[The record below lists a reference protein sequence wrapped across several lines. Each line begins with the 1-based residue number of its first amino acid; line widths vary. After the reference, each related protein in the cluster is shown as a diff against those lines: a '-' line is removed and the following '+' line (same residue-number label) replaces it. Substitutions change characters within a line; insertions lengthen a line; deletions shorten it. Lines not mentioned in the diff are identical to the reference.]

1 MTLEQRPTIL
11 AVDDTPIN
19 LTMLNEILK
28 PHYRVKVA
36 NNGSKALEIAASTL
50 PDLILL
56 DVMMPGIDGY
66 EVCRRLKA
74 NPATH
79 HIPVIFL
86 TSKTEV
92 EDEETAFAAG
102 AADFIHKPI
111 SPPIVL
117 LRVKNHLEIKFL
129 HDYLQ
134 SQSEQERSQKI
145 QLMQIF
151 SKHVS
156 HEIAETMWQ
165 QRDQFLNDRRPPPQ
179 QVTATVMFTDIRGFT
194 TISEQLAPHTLF
206 DWLNQYMNVM
216 SKIVIEYHGVVNKYI
231 GDAIMAVFGMPSSRT
246 NNDHVAEDALR
257 AVDCALAMRDAIG
270 QLNLDFVKRG
280 LPPVGIRI
288 GIFTGEVA
296 AGTLGS
302 SERLEYTV
310 IGDTVNTAA
319 RLEEVRDVAENNTLD
334 QDCRILIGETTL
346 RYLDTHYHTQF
357 VRHIVLKGK
366 KEPVAVFNL
375 VSYHA

>member
-36 NNGSKALEIAASTL
+36 NNGSKALEIAASAL

-156 HEIAETMWQ
+156 HEVAETMWQ

-194 TISEQLAPHTLF
+194 TISEQLDPHTLF
-206 DWLNQYMNVM
+206 DWLNQYMDVM

-231 GDAIMAVFGMPSSRT
+231 GDAIMAVFGMPSSLT
-246 NNDHVAEDALR
+246 TENVAIEAQR
-257 AVDCALAMRDAIG
+257 AVSCALAMRDAIST
-270 QLNLDFVKRG
+270 LNQDFIEHG

-319 RLEEVRDVAENNTLD
+319 RLEEIRDLEDSSALD
-334 QDCRILIGETTL
+334 QACRILIGETTL
-346 RYLDTHYHTQF
+346 RHLDTHYHTQF
-357 VRHIVLKGK
+357 VRHILLKGK
-366 KEPVAVFNL
+366 KQSVAVFKL
-375 VSYHA
+375 E

>member
-1 MTLEQRPTIL
+1 MALEQRPTIL

-19 LTMLNEILK
+19 LMLLTEILK

-36 NNGSKALEIAASTL
+36 NNGQKALEIAATAQ

-56 DVMMPGIDGY
+56 DVMMPGIDGF

-74 NPATH
+74 DPVTH

-86 TSKTEV
+86 TSKTEI
-92 EDEETAFAAG
+92 EDEETAFEVG

-156 HEIAETMWQ
+156 HEVAETMWQ
-165 QRDQFLNDRRPPPQ
+165 QRDQFLNNRRPPPQ
-179 QVTATVMFTDIRGFT
+179 QVTATVMFSDIRGFT
-194 TISEQLAPHTLF
+194 TISEQLDPHTLF
-206 DWLNQYMNVM
+206 DWLNQYMDVM
-216 SKIVIEYHGVVNKYI
+216 SKIVIEYQGVVNKYI
-231 GDAIMAVFGMPSSRT
+231 GDAVMAVFGMPSSRI
-246 NNDHVAEDALR
+246 NSDAEEAQR
-257 AVDCALAMRDAIG
+257 AVDCALAMRTALT
-270 QLNLDFVKRG
+270 QLNVDFVKRG

-302 SERLEYTV
+302 AERLEYTV

-319 RLEEVRDVAENNTLD
+319 RLEQIRDLADDTAD
-334 QDCRILIGETTL
+334 QNCRILIGEPT
-346 RYLDTHYHTQF
+346 RRHLDASYQTQL
-357 VRHIVLKGK
+357 VRHLVLKGK

-375 VSYHA
+375 ADKI

>member
-36 NNGSKALEIAASTL
+36 NNGAKALEIAASAL

-74 NPATH
+74 NHATH

-156 HEIAETMWQ
+156 HEVAETMWQ

-194 TISEQLAPHTLF
+194 TISEQLDPHTLF
-206 DWLNQYMNVM
+206 DWLNQYMDMM

-231 GDAIMAVFGMPSSRT
+231 GDAIMAVFGMPSSLAT
-246 NNDHVAEDALR
+246 ENVAEEAQR
-257 AVDCALAMRDAIG
+257 AVNCALAMRDAIVK
-270 QLNLDFVKRG
+270 LNQDFIEQGR
-280 LPPVGIRI
+280 PPVGIRI

-319 RLEEVRDVAENNTLD
+319 RLEEIRDLDDSSALD
-334 QDCRILIGETTL
+334 QACRILIGETTL
-346 RYLDTHYHTQF
+346 SYLDTHYHTQF

-366 KEPVAVFNL
+366 KKSVAVFKL
-375 VSYHA
+375 E

>member
-36 NNGSKALEIAASTL
+36 NNGTKALEIAASAL

-156 HEIAETMWQ
+156 HEVAETMWQ
-165 QRDQFLNDRRPPPQ
+165 QRDQFLNNRRPPPQ

-194 TISEQLAPHTLF
+194 TISEQLDPHTLF
-206 DWLNQYMNVM
+206 DWLNQYMDVM
-216 SKIVIEYHGVVNKYI
+216 SKIVIEHHGVVNKYI
-231 GDAIMAVFGMPSSRT
+231 GDAIMAVFGMPSSLST
-246 NNDHVAEDALR
+246 ENVAEEAQR
-257 AVDCALAMRDAIG
+257 AVNCALAMRDAIVK
-270 QLNLDFVKRG
+270 LNQDFIEQGR
-280 LPPVGIRI
+280 PPVGIRI

-319 RLEEVRDVAENNTLD
+319 RLEEIRDLEDSSALD
-334 QDCRILIGETTL
+334 QACRILIGETTL
-346 RYLDTHYHTQF
+346 SYLDTHYHTQF

-366 KEPVAVFNL
+366 KKSVAVFKL
-375 VSYHA
+375 E

>member
-36 NNGSKALEIAASTL
+36 NNGSKALEIAANAL

-156 HEIAETMWQ
+156 HEVAETMWQ

-194 TISEQLAPHTLF
+194 TISEQLDPHTLF
-206 DWLNQYMNVM
+206 DWLNQYMDVM

-231 GDAIMAVFGMPSSRT
+231 GDAIMAVFGMPSSLT
-246 NNDHVAEDALR
+246 TENVAVEAQR
-257 AVDCALAMRDAIG
+257 AVNCALAMRDAIST
-270 QLNLDFVKRG
+270 LNQDFIEHG

-319 RLEEVRDVAENNTLD
+319 RLEEIRDLEDSSALD
-334 QDCRILIGETTL
+334 QACRILIGETTL
-346 RYLDTHYHTQF
+346 RHLDTHYHTQF
-357 VRHIVLKGK
+357 VRHILLKGK
-366 KEPVAVFNL
+366 KQSVAVFKL
-375 VSYHA
+375 E